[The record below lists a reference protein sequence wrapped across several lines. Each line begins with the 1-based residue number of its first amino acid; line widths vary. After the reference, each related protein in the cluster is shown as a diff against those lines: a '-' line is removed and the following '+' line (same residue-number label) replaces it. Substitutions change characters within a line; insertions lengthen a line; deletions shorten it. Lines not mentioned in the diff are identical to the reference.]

1 MSIDDPKPASIKA
14 KKDADGDIEM
24 SDVESAGRHS
34 FVDINLNDSDDPQL
48 EPEMERPNTLSIASF
63 KLIRTIGRGAF
74 GRVYLAKNVHNE
86 KLYALKVIK
95 KKALK
100 GNLGLVVTEQEVMRK
115 LVESENDFL
124 LPLEASFH
132 DSVNFYLVTVRFFP
146 RHPQRFFSLFS
157 S

>member
-1 MSIDDPKPASIKA
+1 MSDDDPQPASIKA
-14 KKDADGDIEM
+14 KRDADGDIEIPNQ
-24 SDVESAGRHS
+24 ESAGRHS
-34 FVDINLNDSDDPQL
+34 FVDIDLNDSDEPNFDP
-48 EPEMERPNTLSIASF
+48 EVERPNTLSIASF
-63 KLIRTIGRGAF
+63 TLFRTIGRGAF

-100 GNLGLVVTEQEVMRK
+100 GNLGLVATEQEVMRK